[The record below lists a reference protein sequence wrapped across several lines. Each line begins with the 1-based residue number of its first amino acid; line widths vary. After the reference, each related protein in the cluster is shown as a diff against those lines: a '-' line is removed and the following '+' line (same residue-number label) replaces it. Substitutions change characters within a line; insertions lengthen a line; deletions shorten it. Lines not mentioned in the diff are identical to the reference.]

1 MFLTP
6 TCLPLPPTY
15 LPACL
20 PQAELFCSWSSA
32 IVTSNTI
39 LHKVDTRIRI
49 WLLGQSSP
57 RIVNGTISTNN
68 VCTEEGQHNAQSTC
82 ASSPSSILLRSISRL
97 RLCTPLKRNITAVAL
112 KRDVCAYRCFS
123 TSPSFCYGPFVG
135 YSKEGICGHQHLRR
149 LHLKL
154 SVYYNSSVHEIINSF
169 IH

>member
-6 TCLPLPPTY
+6 TCLPLPPTC

-82 ASSPSSILLRSISRL
+82 ASSPSSTSSFHLASSSVYPTQKKHNRGGVETWRVCLQVLLHIPKHLLRSICRIF
-97 RLCTPLKRNITAVAL
+97 KRGYLWSPAPSSSAL
-112 KRDVCAYRCFS
+112 ETIYV
-123 TSPSFCYGPFVG
+123 
-135 YSKEGICGHQHLRR
+135 L
-149 LHLKL
+149 
-154 SVYYNSSVHEIINSF
+154 
-169 IH
+169 